1 MGWAGPLRV
10 ATGGNASWGSM
21 LVAAARQPMRIDGA
35 LSSFP
40 WENTSFSVKRMKIT
54 NKLSPGNPGRGN
66 FSFIIHPSY
75 FILSPSALRPFPTSR
90 FNVLTF

>member
-10 ATGGNASWGSM
+10 ATGGNASWGSK

-40 WENTSFSVKRMKIT
+40 WGNTSFSVKRMKIT
-54 NKLSPGNPGRGN
+54 NKLSPGNPGRGYKQKVPRATDK
-66 FSFIIHPSY
+66 S
-75 FILSPSALRPFPTSR
+75 
-90 FNVLTF
+90 